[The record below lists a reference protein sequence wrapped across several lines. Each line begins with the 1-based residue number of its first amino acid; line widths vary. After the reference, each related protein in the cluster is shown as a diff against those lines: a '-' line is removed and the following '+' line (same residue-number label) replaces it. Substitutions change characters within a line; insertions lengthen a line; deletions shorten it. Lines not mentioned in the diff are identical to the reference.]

1 MLVKKIKNSAKH
13 TFKNIITS
21 VDNPAVD
28 MNSEAFLKMLGY
40 DANKTDVSRERILFE
55 AVSYACIRI
64 RSEAVAKV
72 PIKIYKG
79 NKKDEEHYLN
89 RILRLRPNP
98 YMSAFTFKKLIETNN
113 CIHGNAYAY
122 IDIDRRTGRVKGLYP
137 LENARV
143 TIYVDDVGL
152 LGKANNVY
160 YIYSSADGKRYK
172 LNREEIFHAMGLTFN
187 GIVGIPPWMYL
198 QGIVE
203 NSKASQEYM
212 NQFYKNGL
220 QTKGIIQYVGDLNED
235 SQKTFRREFENM
247 SSGLNNAH
255 RISLLPIGYS
265 YTPISSNMVDAQFI
279 ENSKLSAQQIAA
291 AYGVKLHQINMGEK
305 STYSNVEQAQKD
317 FYIETMQPIFT
328 GYEQELDYLLFL
340 NRELDEGYSTK
351 FNVDVILRSD
361 PKTRAE
367 TNKLLVEGGLKSPNE
382 ARDDEDLP
390 PLDGGDMLLGNGNL
404 IPLKM
409 AGLQYISSFSLEEI
423 DGYINALNELKEV
436 KKNG

>member
-1 MLVKKIKNSAKH
+1 
-13 TFKNIITS
+13 
-21 VDNPAVD
+21 
-28 MNSEAFLKMLGY
+28 
-40 DANKTDVSRERILFE
+40 
-55 AVSYACIRI
+55 
-64 RSEAVAKV
+64 
-72 PIKIYKG
+72 
-79 NKKDEEHYLN
+79 
-89 RILRLRPNP
+89 
-98 YMSAFTFKKLIETNN
+98 
-113 CIHGNAYAY
+113 
-122 IDIDRRTGRVKGLYP
+122 
-137 LENARV
+137 
-143 TIYVDDVGL
+143 
-152 LGKANNVY
+152 
-160 YIYSSADGKRYK
+160 
-172 LNREEIFHAMGLTFN
+172 
-187 GIVGIPPWMYL
+187 
-198 QGIVE
+198 
-203 NSKASQEYM
+203 M

-235 SQKTFRREFENM
+235 AQKTFRREFENM

-382 ARDDEDLP
+382 ARDDENLP